1 MCTFFFFFLAMQC
14 SILGILVPQPGIKHI
29 SPALAAQSL
38 NHWTTR
44 EVPKCK
50 FDLSNAPM
58 ASQQL
63 SGSSPNAC
71 NGPTMSGL
79 VSGLVSHLRASFLSS
94 FLNTPTSSFPWD
106 LCIQCSFCLEH
117 SFLYASSGQ
126 FSLLF
131 YISAYI
137 EPSGR
142 PPLNACTQSSVQTNL
157 HQVLTQ
163 LLFLRLFLFLYSMYY
178 NLSDIFIYVC
188 LTLPPT
194 PCEDSS

>member
-1 MCTFFFFFLAMQC
+1 MQC
-14 SILGILVPQPGIKHI
+14 SMLGILVPQPGIKHT
-29 SPALAAQSL
+29 SPALAAQSP

-63 SGSSPNAC
+63 SGSSPNAWH
-71 NGPTMSGL
+71 GPTMSGL
-79 VSGLVSHLRASFLSS
+79 ISGHLLTSFLSS
-94 FLNTPTSSFPWD
+94 FLNTPISSFPWD
-106 LCIQCSFCLEH
+106 LCIYCDFCLEH
-117 SFLYASSGQ
+117 SFLYASPGQ
-126 FSLLF
+126 LSLLF

-157 HQVLTQ
+157 H
-163 LLFLRLFLFLYSMYY
+163 
-178 NLSDIFIYVC
+178 
-188 LTLPPT
+188 
-194 PCEDSS
+194 